1 MSLKSG
7 PVMARRTVLGALAT
21 SPLWLQNAWAASS
34 SQSMKISHQ
43 FPGGSV
49 TEGDFR
55 DRLCRMFAA
64 EVEKHTR
71 GSLKFSIYADSALM
85 PANSQFGALKKGG
98 LELALVPLS
107 YAAADAPEANI
118 GLMPGLV
125 TSYAQ
130 GYGWK
135 NAEVGRELTRILAD
149 QGLVIVSWIWQAGG
163 VASRGAPILSP
174 EDVRGLK
181 VRGGSREM
189 DLILQEAG
197 GTVVNGPSNDIH
209 GAMKSGALDAAFT
222 SSTSL
227 ISFRLQDVSRS
238 LTTPRGGGYW
248 FMLEPL
254 LMSKTVF
261 DRLHKDQQA
270 AIMKVGADME
280 KFALRMAQADDAA
293 VANVYSRVGAR
304 VVDMDNEALRKWQD
318 MARTTAWRDFSAR
331 SDTCAKLLALAEKSI
346 AAL

>member
-7 PVMARRTVLGALAT
+7 PMSARRTVLGAIAS
-21 SPLWLQNAWAASS
+21 SPLWLGSAWAA

-49 TEGDFR
+49 MEGDFR

-64 EVEKHTR
+64 SVEKRTR
-71 GSLKFSIYADSALM
+71 GSLKFSIYPNATLM
-85 PANSQFGALKKGG
+85 APNTQFGALKKGG
-98 LELALVPLS
+98 LDLALVPLS
-107 YAAADAPEANI
+107 YAAAESPEANI

-135 NAEVGRELTRILAD
+135 NAEVGKELTRMLGE
-149 QGLVIVSWIWQAGG
+149 QGLVVVSWIWQAGG
-163 VASRGAPILSP
+163 VAARGTPIVAP

-189 DLILQEAG
+189 DLVLQQAG
-197 GTVVNGPSNDIH
+197 ATIVNLPSNDIH

-227 ISFRLQDVSRS
+227 ISFRLQDVARS
-238 LTTPRGGGYW
+238 LTTARSGGYW

-254 LMSKTVF
+254 LMSKTIF
-261 DRLHKDQQA
+261 DRLSKDQQA
-270 AIMKVGADME
+270 AIMDVGADLE
-280 KFALRMAQADDAA
+280 QFALRMAQNDDAA
-293 VANVYSRVGAR
+293 VATVYAHAGAR
-304 VVDMDNEALRKWQD
+304 VVGMDGEAVKKWQE
-318 MARTTAWRDFSAR
+318 MARTTAWADFSGR
-331 SDTCAKLLALAEKSI
+331 SDSCAKLLALAEKSI
-346 AAL
+346 ATM